1 MRSRKFARKQT
12 LLALILILFFVIQS
26 VPTQAESPIL
36 QDNTG
41 FNEVRTLSFER
52 STLFMFGEQINDQPV
67 NQWPTWNHA
76 NNADEGNSDDSFSE
90 DGVPI
95 LGNPNNGGG
104 SREFSF
110 KGCVDSSCS
119 PNNDSIPLIEGES
132 VFGSLTLNIGCNSG
146 GCRTDITVTL
156 SMNGND
162 LQSIYMESGNA
173 EGNDAK
179 YEFVFDQAKFTDNII
194 PAGAE
199 FDVRISFQKP
209 AGTLD
214 FYTLYL
220 KDEFTITFPMMPEV
234 VYPIPESDFNPVDG
248 EWRSP
253 YTTSG
258 SGFTSKEVQSN
269 SIVMPIIM
277 FIILTT
283 CIIVFSIMSP
293 PLNWAKIPAA
303 IILISSLLIPI
314 LVAPIIS
321 YIEVNKYQNTD
332 TDPNTYSITDL
343 IGMQTQQGSF
353 IGDLLPEYNFN
364 LWVDNSYIFSNS
376 LKNNTGEQQNIF
388 AMGFENYEELIENEI
403 DSSKHGRMILQLYFS
418 ILEIDPSD
426 GTGVLINITLVNDTA
441 INQIV
446 PNYATQKEGQ
456 KVFLTEGNPR
466 WVIPQES
473 ITIIGKKL
481 DWRLYPLIGLLPAIG
496 LLSYAIYAEFKN
508 NDSEDE
514 YLDDDYEYLNVE

>member
-1 MRSRKFARKQT
+1 MRSIKFARKQA
-12 LLALILILFFVIQS
+12 LFSLILILFFVIQS
-26 VPTQAESPIL
+26 VPVNAESPVL
-36 QDNTG
+36 QDNAG

-52 STLFMFGEQINDQPV
+52 PTLFMFGEQTAGPV
-67 NQWPTWNHA
+67 NEWGTWNHA
-76 NNADEGNSDDSFSE
+76 NNNDESSSDDSFFENAFEPGSQ
-90 DGVPI
+90 
-95 LGNPNNGGG
+95 NNGGG

-110 KGCVDSSCS
+110 KGCIDSSCS
-119 PNNDSIPLIEGES
+119 PNNESIALIEGEY
-132 VFGSLTLNIGCNSG
+132 VVGNLIFNIGCNSG
-146 GCRTDITVTL
+146 NCRTDVTITL
-156 SMNGND
+156 SMNGRD
-162 LQSIYMESGNA
+162 LQSIYMESGNV
-173 EGNDAK
+173 EGNEDK
-179 YEFVFDQAKFTDNII
+179 YQFIFDQAKFTDNII

-199 FDVRISFQKP
+199 FDVRVSFQKP
-209 AGTLD
+209 GGLGD
-214 FYTLYL
+214 FYELYL

-234 VYPIPESDFNPVDG
+234 VYPIPESDFDPVEG
-248 EWRSP
+248 EWKSP
-253 YTTSG
+253 YSKRG
-258 SGFTSKEVQSN
+258 SGFISKEVQSN

-277 FIILTT
+277 FIGLTT
-283 CIIVFSIMSP
+283 CIIIFSIMSP

-303 IILISSLLIPI
+303 IILILSLLIPI

-332 TDPNTYSITDL
+332 TDPNTYSISDL

-353 IGDLLPEYNFN
+353 IGDLLPEDNFN

-418 ILEIDPSD
+418 ILEIDPSE

-446 PNYATQKEGQ
+446 PNYATQKDGQ

-473 ITIIGKKL
+473 ITIIGKKV
-481 DWRLYPLIGLLPAIG
+481 DWRLYPLIGLLPAVG
-496 LLSYAIYAEFKN
+496 LLSYAIYADFKN
-508 NDSEDE
+508 NDSDEDFLE
-514 YLDDDYEYLNVE
+514 EEYLNVE